1 MVIWVAEAA
10 WTFLHTHM
18 QTCTDM
24 HRHVYTCTHVY
35 IHAYIHKFICI
46 YIYTNHTYINTY
58 VHEYIHICETI
69 VFNLFL
75 PVENSQFGALRGRAR
90 AAGTNGKEIGNV
102 RTLHTARICR
112 IHIHKFHAGDM
123 LNSHVEKASGGCW
136 CAAPDIDFSAEFFQ
150 RCSLDIQNN

>member
-1 MVIWVAEAA
+1 M
-10 WTFLHTHM
+10 
-18 QTCTDM
+18 
-24 HRHVYTCTHVY
+24 
-35 IHAYIHKFICI
+35 
-46 YIYTNHTYINTY
+46 NT
-58 VHEYIHICETI
+58 YIHICEKI

-136 CAAPDIDFSAEFFQ
+136 CAAPDIDFSAEFFSAALWTS
-150 RCSLDIQNN
+150 RTIEILLYVCAVVLSNDENHAACTVSVSSGVFGFRIISKSKAKS